1 MSEISMKKDLQEALS
16 HGVMKYAAN
25 YNSLIFNKANAYMI
39 QSFFFMKNIKI
50 NIVDNNFR
58 FNIELDE
65 LVTKIIDSKTMEKI
79 QQRNIENKI
88 VEGIANTLENMTLKF
103 KNEIIE
109 NVINMKNEDM
119 IDVKIDSEDKEIM
132 QMTKQ
137 IFEMNSDIK
146 LKQINNG
153 RYFGLLA
160 KKEEIVLNK
169 TLLMYL
175 MKIVMNNIVDVL
187 IISPHFDE
195 NNDVEEEKMKGISI
209 CIAIDK
215 KRYEEE

>member
-195 NNDVEEEKMKGISI
+195 NNDAEEEKMKGISI

>member
-1 MSEISMKKDLQEALS
+1 MSEILMKKDLQEALS
-16 HGVMKYAAN
+16 HGVMKYGAN

-195 NNDVEEEKMKGISI
+195 NNDAEEEKMKGISI